1 MDINAI
7 LDNNGYD
14 VTNPKYN
21 PNTKKG
27 KLESPTLKTE
37 NIREVHPFIISAYE
51 KNKTDAFMF
60 NVNDYEEDIR
70 KIALAAANELYEGPN
85 ITSDDVWVTSKEKQ
99 KENEARGNI
108 YYDYKRNR
116 ALDVYEQLKNSIYKL
131 LNVNK

>member
-1 MDINAI
+1 
-7 LDNNGYD
+7 
-14 VTNPKYN
+14 
-21 PNTKKG
+21 
-27 KLESPTLKTE
+27 
-37 NIREVHPFIISAYE
+37 
-51 KNKTDAFMF
+51 MF
-60 NVNDYEEDIR
+60 NLDGTVRQGYDYEEDIR

>member
-1 MDINAI
+1 MLISSRSFILSILAPNFLQTAI
-7 LDNNGYD
+7 
-14 VTNPKYN
+14 
-21 PNTKKG
+21 
-27 KLESPTLKTE
+27 
-37 NIREVHPFIISAYE
+37 
-51 KNKTDAFMF
+51 
-60 NVNDYEEDIR
+60 
-70 KIALAAANELYEGPN
+70 AANELYEGPN